1 MTGSRWAGITLPV
14 DSERLVGSV
23 KHHVRHLVVVTAHAD
38 WPAHLEEGQDLAA
51 HLVRAVEGQGE
62 DGRLPIKVTA
72 AAPFGAA
79 PSVAPAS
86 VAAQSTPQVADG
98 SDVLVFPDMLR
109 HRAVRAE
116 QAAALV
122 SRYSG
127 IGAASLAAELPAV
140 ERLSGCHLIVCVH
153 GARDE
158 RCGSTGP
165 PLLSA
170 LADEVGERALGD
182 VSLYGGSHVGG
193 HKFAGCLL
201 AFPSGDWYGQ
211 LSAAS
216 AAEVVGECVVADRI
230 LTQHWRGRVG
240 LTAEAQLAASAG

>member
-1 MTGSRWAGITLPV
+1 MTGSRWADITLPV

-51 HLVRAVEGQGE
+51 HLVRAVEEQGE

-79 PSVAPAS
+79 PSVA
-86 VAAQSTPQVADG
+86 AQATPQVADG

-116 QAAALV
+116 QAAVLV

-140 ERLSGCHLIVCVH
+140 ERLNGRHLIVCVH
-153 GARDE
+153 GALMADPRDASD
-158 RCGSTGP
+158 RG
-165 PLLSA
+165 
-170 LADEVGERALGD
+170 ADGARGETVGQEHIEVGA
-182 VSLYGGSHVGG
+182 
-193 HKFAGCLL
+193 
-201 AFPSGDWYGQ
+201 
-211 LSAAS
+211 
-216 AAEVVGECVVADRI
+216 
-230 LTQHWRGRVG
+230 T
-240 LTAEAQLAASAG
+240 